1 MDRRR
6 FLQAGLT
13 VVGGA
18 AALPAFATPGSAETA
33 GTSPYGSLEGIEPDE
48 NGIVLP
54 EGFSSRVVAVGGEPV
69 ADTGYEWHV
78 FPDGAA
84 TFDDGAGGW
93 YHVCNSEV
101 FAAGLGG
108 ASAIHYDASGEII
121 DAYSVLDGSTANCA
135 GGPTPWG
142 TWLSCEEDFTEQGL
156 VWECDPTGERA
167 AVALPAM
174 GRWAHEAV
182 AVDPVDERL
191 YLTQDHPEG
200 LLYRFTPASYP
211 DLTDGLLEAA
221 LVADDG
227 AVRWAEV
234 TDPSGA
240 SEPTRKQV
248 DGARVFPGG
257 EGIWYHDGLVFFTTK
272 VDNAVHSI
280 DLGPSTYEEIYRAD
294 PDEVDAGESP
304 LFGVDNIT
312 VEDGSGDL
320 FVAEDGGRMRIVV
333 LTPEGDVAPFLQ
345 VVDQDRA
352 RSPVRGAC
360 QPGRT
365 IASTSP
371 VGGRG
376 CRPGRSARS
385 TPVTTATVVS
395 AVRPT
400 RSPGP
405 STRCGRGHGRH
416 HDHGSLARL
425 HPRTGSRTG
434 RWRRRRQPDPGDR
447 RWRCCSGGPRAQ
459 RSPGGA
465 ARARRLSDESTSD
478 GDSV

>member
-18 AALPAFATPGSAETA
+18 AALPAFATPGSAQET
-33 GTSPYGSLEGIEPDE
+33 GTSPYGSLEGIEPDG

-54 EGFSSRVVAVGGEPV
+54 EGFSSRIVAVGGEPV
-69 ADTGYEWHV
+69 ADTGYEWHI

-84 TFDDGAGGW
+84 TFDDGEGGW

-101 FAAGLGG
+101 FGAGLGG
-108 ASAIHYDASGEII
+108 ASAIHYDADGEIV
-121 DAYSVLDGSTANCA
+121 DAYSVLDDSTANCA

-182 AVDPVDERL
+182 AVDPVDEQL

-200 LLYRFTPASYP
+200 LLYRFTPDAYP
-211 DLTDGLLEAA
+211 DLTAGLLEAA

-227 AVRWAEV
+227 AVTWAEV
-234 TDPSGA
+234 PDPTGA
-240 SEPTRKQV
+240 SAPTRTQV
-248 DGARVFPGG
+248 EGATVFPGG
-257 EGIWYHDGLVFFTTK
+257 EGIWFHDDIVFFTTK

-280 DLGPSTYEEIYRAD
+280 DLRAGTYEEIYRAD
-294 PDEVDAGESP
+294 PADVAAGSSP

-312 VEDGSGDL
+312 VDAGTGDL

-345 VVDQDRA
+345 VVGQDDSEITGPAFNPGRDRLYFSSQRA
-352 RSPVRGAC
+352 PSPRTLREIDPVHDSDASVAGATYEISGPFRGAVVDTAETTTTV
-360 QPGRT
+360 PSP
-365 IASTSP
+365 ASTLERAAAPDGRDDDDSLIP
-371 VGGRG
+371 VIGVGV
-376 CRPGRSARS
+376 A
-385 TPVTTATVVS
+385 AAA
-395 AVRPT
+395 AV
-400 RSPGP
+400 
-405 STRCGRGHGRH
+405 
-416 HDHGSLARL
+416 
-425 HPRTGSRTG
+425 
-434 RWRRRRQPDPGDR
+434 
-447 RWRCCSGGPRAQ
+447 
-459 RSPGGA
+459 GA
-465 ARARRLSDESTSD
+465 AIAWRSRSNTEAASESTSD
-478 GDSV
+478 GGPA